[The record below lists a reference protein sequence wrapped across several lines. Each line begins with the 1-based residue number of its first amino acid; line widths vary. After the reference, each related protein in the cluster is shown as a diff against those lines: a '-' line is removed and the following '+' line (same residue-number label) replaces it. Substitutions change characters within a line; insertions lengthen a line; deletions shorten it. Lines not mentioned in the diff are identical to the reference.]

1 MNVLVDT
8 NVVLDVLMKRQLFYD
23 DSLAI
28 FQLADM
34 ERIRGYLSATSMT
47 NIFYLLRKARYSSDE
62 TYRMMDELSALFMVA
77 PVSESTIADAL
88 ALRWKDFEDAVQF
101 VAARENGAAYI
112 ITRNTQD
119 FSSGFIKAVMPED
132 FVQIVADIEK

>member
-8 NVVLDVLMKRQLFYD
+8 NVVLDVLTKRPLFYD

-28 FQLADM
+28 FQLADI
-34 ERIRGYLSATSMT
+34 EGIRGYLSATSMT
-47 NIFYLLRKARYSSDE
+47 NIFYLLRKARYSSAE
-62 TYRMMDELSALFMVA
+62 TYQMMDELSALFTIV
-77 PVSESTIADAL
+77 PVSETTIADAL

-112 ITRNTQD
+112 ISRNTQD
-119 FSSGFIKAVMPED
+119 FSSGSIDAVTPED
-132 FVQIVADIEK
+132 FIQAIADIEK